1 MSPHKS
7 FIKTSD
13 FALAT
18 SLLMAILLEYLYRTK
33 ITEILN
39 TESDYIFIT
48 GVLLI
53 IFAWIIIIKTKQIFR
68 KNLQKTGPGQDIS
81 KLITNGIFKYSRN
94 PIYLGVVIINMS
106 LSLIFNS
113 VWLLILTL
121 YVFLYIEY
129 LLIKPEEIFLK
140 ENFEVEYKE
149 YCKKTRRWI

>member
-53 IFAWIIIIKTKQIFR
+53 I
-68 KNLQKTGPGQDIS
+68 LPG
-81 KLITNGIFKYSRN
+81 
-94 PIYLGVVIINMS
+94 
-106 LSLIFNS
+106 
-113 VWLLILTL
+113 LL
-121 YVFLYIEY
+121 
-129 LLIKPEEIFLK
+129 
-140 ENFEVEYKE
+140 
-149 YCKKTRRWI
+149 